1 MTNMTQLDFRKT
13 FFEEIVKVQL
23 GYVPSIMIAPAH
35 LANGFFRAIGGG
47 YYNNEAQHWAVYA
60 KTDPLR
66 GPNPVRTERQF
77 EKFTAQQKA
86 GLRALS
92 INGVARRA
100 ISDAFAADGTLFG
113 PVNQSSYS
121 LSHVRHTTNDNHDRE
136 TGQWLC
142 DILQSGDL
150 HPAYDLLHKLLT
162 QVAIRTEPEESV
174 MSDALSIMSLPFIDE
189 LPPKLK
195 DLPHWPPM
203 SLNVTDSGQFEDDIV
218 NMIRTAFDQLAANDK
233 HSALKNGKLD
243 TLRRLTTLGC
253 FSVYLHLINIGGG
266 EQRVPMLLNLNKN
279 SRTLKQASQASYQ
292 AIVPSIESFFHTA
305 ITQKLDQLM
314 AEGVFGELNDD
325 LAIHSFIEE
334 RIDWYRNK
342 PNVRE
347 KSKVA
352 GFKLDCWNF
361 YESYRGETAGYQP
374 IEALSY
380 ALTDMIGLVF
390 SAKPYD
396 VARNLGVK
404 IGLLTRGDRKGSKA
418 YELHPDLLEVLV
430 RATLP
435 LEQEWTIKELAQAW
449 SDRFG
454 LLFGGLGNENEI
466 LADWGVPPIDHSE
479 LAANVR
485 QLEQQLELSGYAQR
499 YADGVVLIR
508 VEH

>member
-1 MTNMTQLDFRKT
+1 MTQLDFRKT

-47 YYNNEAQHWAVYA
+47 YYNNPAQHWAVYA

-66 GPNPVRTERQF
+66 GPNPPRTKRQF
-77 EKFTAQQKA
+77 ENFTEQQQA
-86 GLRALS
+86 ALRALS
-92 INGVARRA
+92 ANGNARRA
-100 ISDAFAADGTLFG
+100 ISEAFAADSTLFG

-121 LSHVRHTTNDNHDRE
+121 LSHARHTTNDNHDRE

-142 DILQSGDL
+142 DILQNGDL
-150 HPAYDLLHKLLT
+150 HLAYDLLHKLLT
-162 QVAIRTEPEESV
+162 QVAIHTNPEESV
-174 MSDALSIMSLPFIDE
+174 MSDVLSLMSLPFIDE
-189 LPPKLK
+189 SQEPKQK

-203 SLNVTDSGQFEDDIV
+203 SLKVIDSGQFQDDIV
-218 NMIRTAFDQLAANDK
+218 NVIRAAFDQLAANDER
-233 HSALKNGKLD
+233 SALKNGKLD
-243 TLRRLTTLGC
+243 TLRRMTTLGC
-253 FSVYLHLINIGGG
+253 FSVYLHLINIGGV

-279 SRTLKQASQASYQ
+279 SRTLKRASQASYQ

-314 AEGVFGELNDD
+314 AEGVFGELNDEPS
-325 LAIHSFIEE
+325 IRSFIEDT
-334 RIDWYRNK
+334 INWYRNR

-347 KSKVA
+347 DSKVA
-352 GFKLDCWNF
+352 GFKHDCWNF
-361 YESYRGETAGYQP
+361 YESYRGETAGYEP
-374 IEALSY
+374 IKALSY

-435 LEQEWTIKELAQAW
+435 VGQEWTIKELAQAW
-449 SDRFG
+449 FDDFG

-466 LADWGVPPIDHSE
+466 LADWGAPPIDHSE
-479 LAANVR
+479 LATNVR